1 MRRHGAL
8 HVWVGIGLAVLV
20 GGVAHSA
27 PVETPPP
34 PEQSP
39 VQLQVQKQGIP
50 TVILY
55 RQLQPQKFRRYQGVV
70 APLQQT
76 MKATWTYLKLL
87 GDKPPSLQ
95 RLAAYNADIQLAWQA
110 MDAKVQPEER
120 SYRSYVLM
128 QQAVDEI
135 RHMTEYAVVS
145 TEAQDTVR
153 LTAKAQAV
161 DAQIS
166 VQHRKTLE
174 ALLSQLNSLN
184 AAQALLDAEQPY

>member
-1 MRRHGAL
+1 MRCQGALRVWIALGMASILGGLAHGA
-8 HVWVGIGLAVLV
+8 
-20 GGVAHSA
+20 
-27 PVETPPP
+27 PVQVQAP

-70 APLQQT
+70 APLQT
-76 MKATWTYLKLL
+76 TLKSTWTYLKLL

-95 RLAAYNADIQLAWQA
+95 RLAAYNADIQLAWQT
-110 MDAKVQPEER
+110 MNQKVQPEETR
-120 SYRSYVLM
+120 YRSYQLM

-135 RHMTEYAVVS
+135 RHMTEYAVVA
-145 TEAQDTVR
+145 TEAQETVR

-161 DAQIS
+161 DAGIAA
-166 VQHRKTLE
+166 QHRKTLE
-174 ALLSQLNSLN
+174 ALLTQLNSLN
-184 AAQALLDAEQPY
+184 AAQSLLDAEQPY